1 MLPNLPREKVMLPK
15 IEFKP
20 EVNESPD
27 WSELTQF
34 WLDEMLAD
42 PDLTDEQKRRMLK
55 KTELPEEEWKLPEF
69 PEGAEPLSVTV
80 IKMRRGE

>member
-1 MLPNLPREKVMLPK
+1 MLPK
-15 IEFKP
+15 TEPKREEDGP
-20 EVNESPD
+20 HD
-27 WSELTQF
+27 WSKLAKF

-42 PDLTDEQKRRMLK
+42 PVLTDEQKQQLLREM
-55 KTELPEEEWKLPEF
+55 ELPEEEWELTEL

>member
-1 MLPNLPREKVMLPK
+1 MLPK
-15 IEFKP
+15 TEPDQEKNKP
-20 EVNESPD
+20 YD

-42 PDLTDEQKRRMLK
+42 PDLTDEQKQQLLREM
-55 KTELPEEEWKLPEF
+55 ELPEEEWKLPEF

-80 IKMRRGE
+80 IRMRRGE